1 MPRIIPAG
9 IYKRSRPVRLVYFDN
24 RLSIIK
30 GRHNLRFFKLAPTS
44 GVVNM
49 STSCCRSFLLKECE
63 RLPGTVVAIEQ
74 DYGNDDNADLPLED
88 HQPRPVHHRTNLH
101 NVQHQEAMLRAFPN
115 DWLLEHISYLKPL
128 PSFWFDEAG
137 NVVGQ
142 PKGSWEEMFDEY
154 MDKVTAAVPPMQAGV
169 EFAVLMGED
178 HELEIVSEKVFTDA
192 GAVGE
197 ATKTALAQ

>member
-1 MPRIIPAG
+1 
-9 IYKRSRPVRLVYFDN
+9 VYFDN

-30 GRHNLRFFKLAPTS
+30 GRHNLRFFKLAPAS

-49 STSCCRSFLLKECE
+49 STSCCHSFLLKEYE

-88 HQPRPVHHRTNLH
+88 HQPRPVHHRPNLH
-101 NVQHQEAMLRAFPN
+101 NVEHQDAMIRTFPN
-115 DWLLEHISYLKPL
+115 DWLLEHLSYLKPL
-128 PSFWFDEAG
+128 PSVWFDEAG

-142 PKGSWEEMFDEY
+142 PTGSWEETFDAY
-154 MDKVTAAVPPMQAGV
+154 MDKVTACVPPMQAGV
-169 EFAVLMGED
+169 EFGVLMGED

>member
-1 MPRIIPAG
+1 M
-9 IYKRSRPVRLVYFDN
+9 YFDN
-24 RLSIIK
+24 RLSIVK
-30 GRHNLRFFKLAPTS
+30 GRHNLRFFKLTPNS
-44 GVVNM
+44 GVCNM
-49 STSCCRSFLLKECE
+49 STSCCHSFLLKEYE
-63 RLPGTVVAIEQ
+63 RLPGTVVTIEQ

-88 HQPRPVHHRTNLH
+88 HQPRPVHHRHNLH
-101 NVQHQEAMLRAFPN
+101 NVEHQDAMLRTFPN

-128 PSFWFDEAG
+128 PSVWFDEAG

-142 PKGSWEEMFDEY
+142 PKGSWEETFDAY

-169 EFAVLMGED
+169 EFGVLMGED
-178 HELEIVSEKVFTDA
+178 HELEIVSEKVVFTDA